1 MGRDYH
7 RQAARRGRRASN
19 VVAIGRARRDRGN
32 GIRFIAIVA
41 LAAVLAFVAALWL
54 LQGAGRAPGEPA
66 RAATALPAAGPGDG
80 YAARFGLCHTGGGT
94 NCVVDGDTFWLAG
107 EKYRFAGIDTPET
120 HPARCADEQ
129 ARGDAATL
137 RLQALLNAGA
147 FSLVSIDRDTDRY
160 GRKLRDVTRG
170 GVSLGDVLIAE
181 GLARPYAGGR
191 RSWC

>member
-1 MGRDYH
+1 M
-7 RQAARRGRRASN
+7 
-19 VVAIGRARRDRGN
+19 
-32 GIRFIAIVA
+32 
-41 LAAVLAFVAALWL
+41 
-54 LQGAGRAPGEPA
+54 QGAGLGATTRADVASG
-66 RAATALPAAGPGDG
+66 LPVAGPGDG
-80 YAARFGLCHTGGGT
+80 ISARFGLCHTGGGT

>member
-1 MGRDYH
+1 MTRGV
-7 RQAARRGRRASN
+7 QRRERRNWHGAD
-19 VVAIGRARRDRGN
+19 VVAIERGRG
-32 GIRFIAIVA
+32 GIGARFIAVVV
-41 LAAVLAFVAALWL
+41 LAAVLAFIAALWL
-54 LQGAGRAPGEPA
+54 LQGAGRSAGPPPA
-66 RAATALPAAGPGDG
+66 DAASVLPVAGPGDG
-80 YAARFGLCHTGGGT
+80 ISARFGLCHSGGGT

-147 FSLVSIDRDTDRY
+147 FSLRSIDRDTDRY

-181 GLARPYAGGR
+181 GLARPYGGRR

>member
-1 MGRDYH
+1 MKRGV
-7 RQAARRGRRASN
+7 QKGVRRNWHGAN
-19 VVAIGRARRDRGN
+19 VVAIERGRGN
-32 GIRFIAIVA
+32 MGARFIAIVV
-41 LAAVLAFVAALWL
+41 LAAVLAFAVALWL
-54 LQGAGRAPGEPA
+54 MQGIGIGVAPRADVASG
-66 RAATALPAAGPGDG
+66 LPVAGPGDG
-80 YAARFGLCHTGGGT
+80 ISAQFGLCHSGGGI

-129 ARGDAATL
+129 ARGDAATV

-147 FSLVSIDRDTDRY
+147 FSLVPIDRDTDRY

-181 GLARPYAGGR
+181 GLARPYGGGR
-191 RSWC
+191 RTWC